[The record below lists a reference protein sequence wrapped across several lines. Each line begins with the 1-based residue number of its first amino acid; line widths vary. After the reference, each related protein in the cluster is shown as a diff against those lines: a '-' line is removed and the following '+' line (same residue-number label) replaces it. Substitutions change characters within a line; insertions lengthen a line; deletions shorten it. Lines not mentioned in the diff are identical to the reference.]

1 MVWEK
6 ILLGQGKVM
15 EFYFEPGNPKIDILK
30 KSSRKLK

>member
-15 EFYFEPGNPKIDILK
+15 EFYFEPGKIDILK